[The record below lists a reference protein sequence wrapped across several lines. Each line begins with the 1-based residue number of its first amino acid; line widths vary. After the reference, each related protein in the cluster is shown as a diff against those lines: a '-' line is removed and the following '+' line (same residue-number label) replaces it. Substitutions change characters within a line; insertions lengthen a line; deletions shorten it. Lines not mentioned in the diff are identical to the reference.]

1 MFKKLLTIF
10 LLATITFATVMPD
23 DAWAKG
29 RRSGGRKA
37 VAAKKG
43 RVAKARV
50 SRGGRKAVVVRGK
63 SRGSSRYIAKSRGR
77 GRGKY
82 SRRTETPTVSRA
94 PGVAI
99 PPERVR
105 EIQTALRREG
115 YLQTE
120 PSGQYDRTT
129 VEAMT
134 KYQQDHSFRTT
145 GYPTAESLQKLGL
158 TRQRR
163 VTQPSSPVENKSDEN
178 SSSSLPPQMPASNR

>member
-10 LLATITFATVMPD
+10 LLATITFTTIMPD
-23 DAWAKG
+23 NVWAKG

-37 VAAKKG
+37 VATKK
-43 RVAKARV
+43 VAKARA
-50 SRGGRKAVVVRGK
+50 SKGRAVVRGK
-63 SRGSSRYIAKSRGR
+63 AKTNRYVAKSRGR
-77 GRGKY
+77 GK
-82 SRRTETPTVSRA
+82 SRRYQSDSPRVSRA

-99 PPERVR
+99 PPERVM
-105 EIQTALRREG
+105 EIQTALKREG

-134 KYQQDHSFRTT
+134 KYQQDHSFRST

-163 VTQPSSPVENKSDEN
+163 VTQTTPIENKPDN
-178 SSSSLPPQMPASNR
+178 SSSSGTPAQIPDSDR

>member
-1 MFKKLLTIF
+1 MLKKLLTIF
-10 LLATITFATVMPD
+10 FLATLTLTTIMPED
-23 DAWAKG
+23 ILAKG
-29 RRSGGRKA
+29 RKGKA
-37 VAAKKG
+37 VVTRKSG

-50 SRGGRKAVVVRGK
+50 SKGSRKAFIARSK
-63 SRGSSRYIAKSRGR
+63 SKSSRYVAK
-77 GRGKY
+77 RGKG
-82 SRRTETPTVSRA
+82 RRRSQAVVSRA

-105 EIQTALRREG
+105 EIQTALKREG
-115 YLQTE
+115 YLQIE

-134 KYQQDHSFRTT
+134 KYQQDNSFRTT

-163 VTQPSSPVENKSDEN
+163 VTQPTPSVESKPDE
-178 SSSSLPPQMPASNR
+178 SSSSSTPPQLLESNR